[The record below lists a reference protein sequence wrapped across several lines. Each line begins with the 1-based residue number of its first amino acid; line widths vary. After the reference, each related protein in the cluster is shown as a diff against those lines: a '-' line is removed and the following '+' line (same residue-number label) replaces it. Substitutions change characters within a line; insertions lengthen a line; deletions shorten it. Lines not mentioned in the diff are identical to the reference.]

1 MARRFLTADDVHR
14 ARSTEIVVE
23 PGTVV
28 TPHAQQAAKAAGV
41 ALRNREGGEW
51 SEPAPDRGPDAEGGV
66 HHPPHLPEPSP
77 DAGVSTTAVVTAVGR
92 NRTGVLSEI
101 TGAVAGLGA
110 NIHEVSQKVVEGY
123 FSIVLVVELGEGAA
137 GKTFGDLKSCLECM
151 GGPED
156 YAVNVMHERVFRF
169 MHRV

>member
-1 MARRFLTADDVHR
+1 VTSRFLTAQDVHR
-14 ARSTEIVVE
+14 ARSGEIVLD

-28 TPHAQQAAKAAGV
+28 TPHAKKAAQAAGV
-41 ALRNREGGEW
+41 TLRASDGSEW
-51 SEPAPDRGPDAEGGV
+51 TEPAPDRGPDSTVGV
-66 HHPPHLPEPSP
+66 HQPPHLPEP
-77 DAGVSTTAVVTAVGR
+77 AGEPGASTAAVVTAVGR
-92 NRTGVLSEI
+92 NRPGVLSEI
-101 TGAVAGLGA
+101 TGAVAGMGG

-123 FSIVLVVELGEGAA
+123 FSIVLVVELQDAA
-137 GKTFGDLKSCLECM
+137 GEETFADLKTCLECM